1 MSTRRA
7 ALATLAASWPLAL
20 HAADA
25 FAARD
30 VAGAL
35 AALGIADAP
44 QPSPFVH
51 LSAPDVAE
59 NGAVVPLTLA
69 TSAPDATHLILL
81 VDGNPVPL
89 VAVHELTPLLAPKIE
104 LRIKMAQGSPVR
116 LVVRLAGG
124 GALMA
129 TRRVAV
135 IQGGCGGE

>member
-1 MSTRRA
+1 VSTRRA
-7 ALATLAASWPLAL
+7 ALATLAAGWPLAL

-35 AALGIADAP
+35 AALGVAGEP
-44 QPSPFVH
+44 RPSALVH
-51 LSAPDVAE
+51 LTAPDVAE

-89 VAVHELTPLLAPKIE
+89 VAVHELTPLLVPRIE
-104 LRIKMAQGSPVR
+104 LRIKMAQASPVR
-116 LVVRLAGG
+116 LVVRLADGR
-124 GALMA
+124 ALVA
-129 TRRVAV
+129 SKQVAV
-135 IQGGCGGE
+135 IQGGCGGD